1 MAELRV
7 RVNRDDIGP
16 AAARDQTDG
25 GIRRC
30 GLYSYS
36 KLNPTGTA
44 AVRLVA
50 VLHWQGLGS
59 TLTGVTH

>member
-1 MAELRV
+1 MTTSDR
-7 RVNRDDIGP
+7 RP
-16 AAARDQTDG
+16 RDQTDG

-50 VLHWQGLGS
+50 VLHWQGLGA